1 MYEADEY
8 PIETAIYNTEREES
22 KLTAVIRKLM
32 PQAMN
37 NELVIIIEDDPDMQE
52 QLRSEIGVYFRILLS
67 F

>member
-8 PIETAIYNTEREES
+8 PIETAIDNTES

>member
-8 PIETAIYNTEREES
+8 PIETAIDNTESEEG